1 MFPGPQLSKFFVFT
15 IISESDAEDLV
26 VFLPG
31 HESTVHLD
39 TSTTVFG
46 SERIAEED
54 DRVGTGVYFLSRAFD
69 ISTGTRSPSPWA
81 YVSCPDIFTLA
92 ARSWFRMVCNI
103 LGILAALGC

>member
-1 MFPGPQLSKFFVFT
+1 MFPGPQLSKFFVFA
-15 IISESDAEDLV
+15 IISESDAKDLV

-39 TSTTVFG
+39 TSTTVLG
-46 SERIAEED
+46 SERVAEED
-54 DRVGTGVYFLSRAFD
+54 DRVGAGVYFLSRAFN
-69 ISTGTRSPSPWA
+69 INMGTSHNPWA
-81 YVSCPDIFTLA
+81 YVSCPDIFSRT

>member
-1 MFPGPQLSKFFVFT
+1 MFPGPQLSKFFVFA
-15 IISESDAEDLV
+15 IVSESDAEDLV

-31 HESTVHLD
+31 DESTVHLD
-39 TSTTVFG
+39 TGTTVLG
-46 SERIAEED
+46 SERVAEED
-54 DRVGTGVYFLSRAFD
+54 YQVGTGVYFLSRAFN
-69 ISTGTRSPSPWA
+69 INTSPNPWV